1 MTNVLKRASLPSALD
16 SVDSIDSMEEEEA
29 QSIVLTLQRSLNEEL
44 LTLTLYRIKDNLNNG
59 RILLLL

>member
-16 SVDSIDSMEEEEA
+16 SGDSIDSMEEEEA